1 MKELFV
7 NPRVRWRW
15 EKDRL
20 LLNSMVSL
28 NKTAG
33 EILELCQRLEHEE
46 AVMHA
51 MREQY
56 GDVPAET
63 IQENVRTFV
72 NKLLKQHILL
82 DKKCSLEEAP
92 RPLVLTPAMDEVAK
106 RFNNTL
112 SAPILVFA
120 EVTWRCDAHC
130 LHCSVAADKQS
141 IENEMTTEE
150 WKQLLDQLAELHVFY
165 ITFTG
170 GEPLLRE
177 DLDELISH
185 CEKRGIR
192 PEMVTNGSH
201 LTEERIE
208 SLSKAGLRAI
218 QVDLDSVDAA
228 THDHFRGVPGLY
240 DKVVK
245 AIPILAESGI
255 DLQVSSVVN
264 RLNIDQI
271 ADIMEFANELGAQR
285 YSFMHL
291 IDTGAAQNHPEIRPS
306 PEEYITMLKEVYE
319 REQEMKTFVFYP
331 SLPAPY
337 YIKALGEEGYRKV
350 RQLKKVGAC
359 VAGTVICVFSPHGD
373 VKPCDI
379 SLDIHLGNVRTTPF
393 KQIWDT
399 SPVFNHLR
407 ALAKDKQEPC
417 AKCNLKNDCFAGC
430 NALPY
435 QIGDNGKKLNAAPLC
450 FECFAHF
457 KGQLE
462 VNP

>member
-1 MKELFV
+1 MNELFV

-15 EKDRL
+15 EGDTL

-33 EILELCQRLEHEE
+33 EILEWCQQLESAE
-46 AVMHA
+46 ALMQA
-51 MREQY
+51 MIEQY
-56 GDVPAET
+56 NDVPAEKLKN
-63 IQENVRTFV
+63 NVKTFV
-72 NKLLKQHILL
+72 DRLLKQHILL
-82 DKKCSLEEAP
+82 ESQYSLEEAP
-92 RPLVLTPAMDEVAK
+92 RPLVMTPSMNEVAE

-130 LHCSVAADKQS
+130 LHCSVAADQQS
-141 IENEMTTEE
+141 IQNEMTTEE
-150 WKQLLDQLAELHVFY
+150 WKQLLDQLGDLNVFY

-177 DLDELISH
+177 DLDELISY
-185 CEKRGIR
+185 CRTRGIR

-208 SLSKAGLRAI
+208 SLEKAGLKAI
-218 QVDLDSVDAA
+218 QVDLDSIDAA
-228 THDHFRGVPGLY
+228 THDHFRGVPGIY
-240 DKVVK
+240 DTVVK
-245 AIPILAESGI
+245 AIPILAESKI
-255 DLQVSSVVN
+255 DLQVSSVVS
-264 RLNIDQI
+264 RLNVNQI
-271 ADIMEFANELGAQR
+271 ADIMEFANGLGALR

-291 IDTGAAQNHPEIRPS
+291 IDTGAAQAHPELRPD
-306 PEEYITMLKEVYE
+306 PEEYIAMLRDVYQ

-331 SLPAPY
+331 SLPAIY
-337 YIKALGEEGYRKV
+337 YIRAIGEEGYRKV
-350 RQLKKVGAC
+350 RQFKKIGSC
-359 VAGTVICVFSPHGD
+359 VAGTVICVFSPQGD

-379 SLDIHLGNVRTTPF
+379 SLDIHLGNVRATPF

-407 ALAKDKQEPC
+407 TLTKNKQKPCTQCTLKDEC
-417 AKCNLKNDCFAGC
+417 LAGC
-430 NALPY
+430 NALPC
-435 QIGDNGKKLNAAPLC
+435 QVGDNGKRFHAAPLC
-450 FECFAHF
+450 FECFSQF